1 MLISLSIDH
10 IAVIES
16 QTLVLGP
23 ALNALTGETGAGK
36 SVVLAALGL
45 ALGRRGS
52 VELVRTGAESASV
65 EARFS
70 LAHAPQ
76 ARMILRR
83 ADLPGADEPELVVR
97 RTLNSRGA
105 GRATVNRRAVP
116 MGLLAELGRAL
127 VDVAGQ
133 HDSQGLLDPDT
144 HLDLLDEAGG
154 LGAERAEMESAW
166 HDFQAA
172 TAELR
177 RLTDAAGRAE
187 ERAAWIRAQLDE
199 LDALK
204 PRADEEAALLAE
216 RDRLRHAVE
225 LGQGVRLAEGLL
237 YSGERAATDRISA
250 AEAALRRVSTFD
262 PSLEPLVV
270 ALREAAYQLEDV
282 ARALQGLGRRTA
294 DPGRLDEVETR
305 LAELDR
311 VARKHRC
318 VPADLPL
325 RHERLR
331 QELSELEHLDDAIG
345 GAQAEV
351 GRRLGAATLL
361 AARLRERR
369 VGAAGALQG
378 RVQLELRELAMP
390 HARFEVALEP
400 LREGVTLPDGR
411 LLGPAGL
418 DCAELRL
425 SANPG
430 EELRPMHRVASGGE
444 LSRLLLAVKLALRA
458 GGRVTPT
465 LVFDEVDAG
474 LGGLAADELGRRLGA
489 LARDA
494 QVLCVTH
501 QAQIAAMADTH
512 LAVVKGVSEGR
523 TRTALKKLTGQERV
537 LEIAR
542 MLGGSD
548 EVALSFSA
556 RLLGRGGGARP
567 EAAA

>member
-1 MLISLSIDH
+1 MLISLSIDQ

-16 QTLVLGP
+16 STLTLGP

-45 ALGRRGS
+45 ALGRRGT

-70 LAHAPQ
+70 LEHAPR

-83 ADLPGADEPELVVR
+83 ADLPGADAAELVVR
-97 RTLNSRGA
+97 RTLSSRGA

-127 VDVAGQ
+127 VEVAGQ

-154 LGAERAEMESAW
+154 LMAERAGFESAW
-166 HDFQAA
+166 HEFQAA

-177 RLTDAAGRAE
+177 RLGDASGRAE
-187 ERAAWIRAQLDE
+187 ERAAWIRGMLDE

-204 PRADEEAALLAE
+204 PKPDEEAALLAE
-216 RDRLRHAVE
+216 RNVLRHAVE

-237 YSGERAATDRISA
+237 YSGEHAASDRIASA
-250 AEAALRRVSTFD
+250 ESALRRIIPFD
-262 PSLEPLVV
+262 PTLEPLV
-270 ALREAAYQLEDV
+270 ASLGELSYQLEDL
-282 ARALQGLGRRTA
+282 ARALQGRGRRAA
-294 DPGRLDEVETR
+294 DPGRLDAVETR
-305 LAELDR
+305 LAELER
-311 VARKHRC
+311 IARKHRC
-318 VPADLPL
+318 TAADLLL

-331 QELSELEHLDDAIG
+331 AELSELLNLDDALS
-345 GAQAEV
+345 GAREAVAQ
-351 GRRLGAATLL
+351 RLA
-361 AARLRERR
+361 
-369 VGAAGALQG
+369 VAAGLAERLTEHRRSAAANLQG

-400 LREGVTLPDGR
+400 VEEGEALPDGR
-411 LLGPAGL
+411 RLCVSGL
-418 DCAELRL
+418 ERAELRL

-430 EELRPMHRVASGGE
+430 EELRAMHRVASGGE
-444 LSRLLLAVKLALRA
+444 LSRLLLAVKLALRS
-458 GGRVTPT
+458 GGHLTPT

-474 LGGLAADELGRRLGA
+474 LGGLAADELGRRLSA
-489 LARDA
+489 LAAEA

-512 LAVVKGVSEGR
+512 IAVLKRVADGR
-523 TRTALKKLTGQERV
+523 TLTELSPLSGGDRV
-537 LEIAR
+537 VEIAR

-548 EVALSFSA
+548 DLALSFSG
-556 RLLGRGGGARP
+556 RLLGRGPRPRP